1 MAKIKEEQQNRYF
14 QHDEDASKDDKIL
27 EMQRFFDMNKN
38 DFSEIDLKSLL
49 PIAALGTYWKII
61 EYMHK
66 HKLPVDKIATIA
78 YDFRIP
84 ESFLQTVLDNF
95 SLFRTEDGEYINDRI
110 LRNKALIQERTTQK
124 SANGEKAA
132 NARWLLPTF
141 NKEYQK
147 LFGETPILTDEEIKK
162 LYNYLNKIE
171 NFKELLPDILLTL
184 KGLKFDTD
192 INFKPCANWLL
203 KDNNLAKIA
212 NGEFGKLKKNKKES
226 DERKKNED
234 AAKKQ
239 LDSGIENDLFIF
251 DEYRCTSNVIKL
263 EAQKRYSAEL
273 EKGNDGKAAI
283 NAARLYCKEQE
294 QQEDV

>member
-27 EMQRFFDMNKN
+27 EMLRYFDMNKN
-38 DFSEIDLKSLL
+38 NFSEIDLKSLL

-95 SLFRTEDGEYINDRI
+95 SLFRIEEGEYINDRI

-147 LFGETPILTDEEIKK
+147 VFGETPVLTDEEIKG
-162 LYNYLNKIE
+162 IE
-171 NFKELLPDILLTL
+171 ESLEDI
-184 KGLKFDTD
+184 KAG
-192 INFKPCANWLL
+192 
-203 KDNNLAKIA
+203 
-212 NGEFGKLKKNKKES
+212 
-226 DERKKNED
+226 RVYNED
-234 AAKKQ
+234 EAKRMM
-239 LDSGIENDLFIF
+239 GIED
-251 DEYRCTSNVIKL
+251 
-263 EAQKRYSAEL
+263 
-273 EKGNDGKAAI
+273 
-283 NAARLYCKEQE
+283 
-294 QQEDV
+294 